1 MKKYI
6 PILLSLTLVGC
17 TTGSKTKTN
26 VNYYS
31 NVSYTIPQEPI
42 EPEVIYKQVPVEVP
56 VEVVRY
62 RTIYKQVPPRHTT
75 MTELGEELGRKILRK
90 MKAAY
95 NET

>member
-1 MKKYI
+1 MKKFI
-6 PILLSLTLVGC
+6 PILLSLTLIGC

-31 NVSYTIPQEPI
+31 NVSYTIPQEPQ
-42 EPEVIYKQVPVEVP
+42 VIYTEVPVEVP

-62 RTIYKQVPPRHTT
+62 KTIYKRVPPRQASVS
-75 MTELGEELGRKILRK
+75 ELGEELGRKILRK

>member
-6 PILLSLTLVGC
+6 PIILSLTLVGC

-26 VNYYS
+26 INYYS
-31 NVSYTIPQEPI
+31 NVSYTPP
-42 EPEVIYKQVPVEVP
+42 EPEPTIVYKEVPVEVP

-62 RTIYKQVPPRHTT
+62 KTIYKRVPPRQAS
-75 MTELGEELGRKILRK
+75 MSELGEEIGMKLLRK

>member
-1 MKKYI
+1 MKKII
-6 PILLSLTLVGC
+6 PILLSLTLIGC

-31 NVSYTIPQEPI
+31 NVSYTIPQEPQ
-42 EPEVIYKQVPVEVP
+42 VIYKEVPVEVP

-62 RTIYKQVPPRHTT
+62 KTIYKRVPPRQASV
-75 MTELGEELGRKILRK
+75 TELGEELGMKILRK

>member
-6 PILLSLTLVGC
+6 PIILSLTLVGC

-31 NVSYTIPQEPI
+31 NVSYAPEP
-42 EPEVIYKQVPVEVP
+42 VTIYKEVPVEVP

-62 RTIYKQVPPRHTT
+62 QTIYKKVPPRHAS
-75 MTELGEELGRKILRK
+75 MSELGEEIGRKLLRK

>member
-6 PILLSLTLVGC
+6 PIILSLTFVGC

-31 NVSYTIPQEPI
+31 NVSYIP
-42 EPEVIYKQVPVEVP
+42 EPEVRYVEVPVQVPVEVVKEKRIVEYRP
-56 VEVVRY
+56 V
-62 RTIYKQVPPRHTT
+62 RHLA
-75 MTELGEELGRKILRK
+75 MADLGAEIGRKMLRK

-95 NET
+95 NEN

>member
-6 PILLSLTLVGC
+6 PIILSLTLVGC

-26 VNYYS
+26 INYYS
-31 NVSYTIPQEPI
+31 NVSYTPEP
-42 EPEVIYKQVPVEVP
+42 VTIYKEVPVEVP

-62 RTIYKQVPPRHTT
+62 QTIYKKVPPRQAS
-75 MTELGEELGRKILRK
+75 MSELGEEIGRKLLRK

>member
-31 NVSYTIPQEPI
+31 NVSYVAPAPQPEP
-42 EPEVIYKQVPVEVP
+42 VIIYRDVP

-62 RTIYKQVPPRHTT
+62 KTIYKRVPPRQAS
-75 MTELGEELGRKILRK
+75 MTDLGEELGRKMLRK
-90 MKAAY
+90 MRAAY

>member
-6 PILLSLTLVGC
+6 PIILSLTLVGC

-31 NVSYTIPQEPI
+31 NVSYTIPQEPQ
-42 EPEVIYKQVPVEVP
+42 VIYKEVEVP

-62 RTIYKQVPPRHTT
+62 QTIYKKVPPRQASV
-75 MTELGEELGRKILRK
+75 TELGEELGRKILRK
-90 MKAAY
+90 MRAAY
-95 NET
+95 NES